1 MQLVSTISSQRAF
14 WAHIQQKREHRVRG
28 LALKSSLSA
37 CLISNRIT
45 LRRLSASCSGL
56 VKGAQL
62 ASSGIRRGS
71 ELIAEKIQPV
81 TAPIAVDPKV
91 KVGIDV
97 AKKGSKAAVVA
108 GEDLVYVTLWKC
120 PLTYT
125 HVTLLN
131 LL

>member
-1 MQLVSTISSQRAF
+1 MLFIFTCQ
-14 WAHIQQKREHRVRG
+14 
-28 LALKSSLSA
+28 
-37 CLISNRIT
+37 
-45 LRRLSASCSGL
+45 GL

-108 GEDLVYVTLWKC
+108 GTGDEKRGVAE
-120 PLTYT
+120 
-125 HVTLLN
+125 
-131 LL
+131 

>member
-1 MQLVSTISSQRAF
+1 MSVPI
-14 WAHIQQKREHRVRG
+14 
-28 LALKSSLSA
+28 
-37 CLISNRIT
+37 
-45 LRRLSASCSGL
+45 GL

-108 GEDLVYVTLWKC
+108 GKLILSRADRSRSKGQSRHRRRQEMKQSHRC
-120 PLTYT
+120 CS
-125 HVTLLN
+125 
-131 LL
+131 